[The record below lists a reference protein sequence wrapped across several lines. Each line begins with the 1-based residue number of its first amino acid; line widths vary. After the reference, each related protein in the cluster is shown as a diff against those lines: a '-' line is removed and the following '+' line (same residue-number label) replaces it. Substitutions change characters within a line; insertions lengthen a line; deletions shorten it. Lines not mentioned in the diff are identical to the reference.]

1 MTVLNDLT
9 YISTT
14 PTYFKTISNLPN
26 YLIGAFIFTEI
37 KTCAEIMHVFLK
49 NFYADYFVNNSH
61 NAHNDLYLLSQ
72 LDYTSIDTYRYWFLI
87 IFYGLA
93 ILDDRAD
100 TSNLMIQ
107 FIACSTSAIDEY
119 INTINIPQIDF
130 YITISID
137 MTVKTINI
145 GLFCTA
151 MIIFFDK
158 LKNILSYKYD
168 NGNILIKV
176 TLFNSYLSKVYKFP
190 IECAFL
196 FVIFI
201 LFYIVNTMLCNE
213 MIIDILNS
221 WNYFGLV
228 IYFVCFVIYLIR
240 YNINFFSFLELSN
253 VETSNYKY
261 IAKQYL
267 RDCTNIVAHILR
279 LLLLF
284 LRLNIYDGLDDIFD
298 SYYVFIGDFNIYEYY
313 DFAVLYFVHNWF
325 LVDNTYDLSITKYTE
340 SSYNTSSIYIYTA
353 ILYKIFLF
361 LFFLTEGV
369 LRIFLATYI
378 ILLLSLEINNF
389 NVIYAEDANSNL
401 K

>member
-1 MTVLNDLT
+1 
-9 YISTT
+9 
-14 PTYFKTISNLPN
+14 
-26 YLIGAFIFTEI
+26 
-37 KTCAEIMHVFLK
+37 MHVFLK

-221 WNYFGLV
+221 
-228 IYFVCFVIYLIR
+228 
-240 YNINFFSFLELSN
+240 
-253 VETSNYKY
+253 
-261 IAKQYL
+261 
-267 RDCTNIVAHILR
+267 
-279 LLLLF
+279 
-284 LRLNIYDGLDDIFD
+284 
-298 SYYVFIGDFNIYEYY
+298 
-313 DFAVLYFVHNWF
+313 
-325 LVDNTYDLSITKYTE
+325 
-340 SSYNTSSIYIYTA
+340 
-353 ILYKIFLF
+353 
-361 LFFLTEGV
+361 
-369 LRIFLATYI
+369 
-378 ILLLSLEINNF
+378 
-389 NVIYAEDANSNL
+389 
-401 K
+401 